1 MRKVR
6 YLRLLGAFTAGFFFA
21 PASFAVPLTW
31 TLNDIVFEDG
41 GTATGSFVYDADANS
56 YSNIDITTQGGD
68 DSFYGGS
75 YTQLFAPYSYSQNSG
90 YVQTESLLCGVPQDL
105 CGFGLLFESNL
116 TNAGGTKAIIFDNSI
131 SVEIRI
137 NSFQDR
143 DITSGT
149 VSAVPI
155 PAAVWLFGSALAGL
169 GWMRRKQT
177 V

>member
-1 MRKVR
+1 MKN
-6 YLRLLGAFTAGFFFA
+6 YLGCLLLFVSGSAFST
-21 PASFAVPLTW
+21 PLTW

-56 YSNIDITTQGGD
+56 YSSINITTQGGD
-68 DSFYGGS
+68 DSLYGGT
-75 YTQLFAPYSYSQNSG
+75 YTQLFGSYSNTSG
-90 YVQTESLLCGVPQDL
+90 YVQTESLLCGVPQEM
-105 CGFGLLFESNL
+105 CGFGLLFESGL
-116 TNAGGTKAIIFDNSI
+116 TNVGGTKAIIFDNSI
-131 SVEIRI
+131 SVEIRP
-137 NSFQDR
+137 NSFQLR